1 MDIFEF
7 PSELLHVKD
16 LEPKLLRGLV
26 TNVLIAANGLYK
38 PI

>member
-1 MDIFEF
+1 MDISEF

-26 TNVLIAANGLYK
+26 TNVLIAANGLCK